1 MSNNIIP
8 TFYEKM
14 IRENYSPLSQ
24 QEEDILIN
32 LYKQGDRRAL
42 SKLINAQMKCIVAIA
57 KAYTDRNSPIEDCI
71 QEGTLAF
78 PKAILDFDPTMGIRF
93 YTFLASRVRASIQVF
108 VFQNDIVRLPMNHVK
123 ATKTK
128 KEEKEL
134 VDNKPKRADMIS
146 IHTPIGDGTATIE
159 DTLQDETESVN
170 ERDLSKQIER
180 YTSALDKNTK
190 KWKML
195 AMFYGINCE
204 PQSLEEIANIF
215 HCTRQLVHLNISNQL
230 KIARKKYQLLEA

>member
-8 TFYEKM
+8 NFYEKM
-14 IRENYSPLSQ
+14 IRENYSPLNQ
-24 QEEDILIN
+24 QEETLLIN

-57 KAYTDRNSPIEDCI
+57 KTYADRNSPIEDCI

-93 YTFLASRVRASIQVF
+93 YTFLSSRVRASIQAF

-123 ATKTK
+123 ATKAK
-128 KEEKEL
+128 NAL
-134 VDNKPKRADMIS
+134 VENKPKRADMIS

-159 DTLQDETESVN
+159 DTLQDNTESVN
-170 ERDLSKQIER
+170 EKELTKQIEK
-180 YTSALDKNTK
+180 YTSALDKNSK

-204 PQSLEEIANIF
+204 PQSLEEIASIF

-230 KIARKKYQLLEA
+230 KIARKKSQLLEA